1 MAMPAD
7 HSEPDSGERQAV
19 AQGSQQQHSGTWDH
33 REYARLLRR
42 IDLFGGLDRVVLAK
56 LAAHLQPLAYPS
68 SSIVFRQG
76 DAGDAFY
83 VVASGT
89 VGVYVTDRSGA
100 VETRVTVLHAGDP
113 FGEMALL
120 SNIPR
125 SATIRAE
132 TDCDVLR
139 LERSS
144 FLDLVRDQPTVA
156 LAVAATLSRRLADM
170 LDQPGGLDAALTAA
184 PPLRAVEGA
193 VAAAAAAATRPR
205 WRPGRAGIA
214 LTAAVALLGAG
225 WAVPPPTGLSPIAWY
240 ALVVLLAALP
250 ALLLDAL
257 LEGVLALLLAGAWVV
272 FGITT
277 PAVALSGFASPNWV
291 LVVAVLI
298 IGAAITA
305 TGVLYRLALET
316 ITHMR
321 GGFAGEVIAL
331 SCAGVLMGP
340 AVPNATS
347 RVIIIAPMLRE
358 LVEALGYGLPSKA
371 AAGLAMA
378 ALIGFGQMAAMFLTS
393 STTAVL
399 VSAVIP
405 AQAHGGVNWITWAV
419 YGSPPN
425 TVLFIG
431 LVASIVWVYRPAAG
445 ERQASSQRKQSL
457 ELQHALLGPMSR
469 EEKIAVGVGIGL
481 LAGFITEP
489 LHRAHPA
496 WVAVLA
502 TGVLAATRVVTA
514 NTLRAV
520 NWNFALLFGV
530 LISLATVFARTGLDR
545 WITDRVTVAMG
556 DLKSIRVAFLLLLT
570 LFCFAISFVVRWQA
584 AAPLVTIA
592 MTPIASAAG
601 VHPFIVGV
609 IAVIACN
616 GFWVPYQST
625 TYLAL
630 YAGTAGQVF
639 SHGQATP
646 AAIAYGVWTLVA
658 VTLSVPVWR
667 WMGLL

>member
-1 MAMPAD
+1 MPAD
-7 HSEPDSGERQAV
+7 HAEPTNVERRNA
-19 AQGSQQQHSGTWDH
+19 AQGSEHHAEAWDH
-33 REYARLLRR
+33 QGYARLLRE
-42 IDLFGGLDRVVLAK
+42 IDLFGGLDRIVLAK
-56 LAAHLQPLAYPS
+56 LAAHLHPLAFPS

-83 VVASGT
+83 VVATGA
-89 VGVYVTDRSGA
+89 VGVYVTDTSST
-100 VETRVTVLHAGDP
+100 VERRVRVLHVGEP

-125 SATIRAE
+125 TATIRAE
-132 TDCDVLR
+132 TNCEVLR
-139 LERSS
+139 LERGS

-156 LAVAATLSRRLADM
+156 LAVATTLSRRLAGM
-170 LDQPGGLDAALTAA
+170 LNQPGGLEAVPSVA
-184 PPLRAVEGA
+184 PPPRAVGGA

-214 LTAAVALLGAG
+214 LTAAIVMLGAG
-225 WAVPPPTGLSPIAWY
+225 WALPPTGLSTVAWH

-277 PAVALSGFASPNWV
+277 PAVALSGFASPSWV
-291 LVVAVLI
+291 LVVSVLI

-305 TGVLYRLALET
+305 TGVLYRLALVT
-316 ITHMR
+316 ITYMR

-331 SCAGVLMGP
+331 SCAGLLMGP

-358 LVEALGYGLPSKA
+358 LVEALGYGLTSKA

-378 ALIGFGQMAAMFLTS
+378 VLIGFGQMAAVFLTS

-399 VSAVIP
+399 VSAVLP
-405 AQAHGGVNWITWAV
+405 AQAHGEINWITWAK
-419 YGSPPN
+419 YGSPLN
-425 TVLFIG
+425 TILFVG
-431 LVASIVWVYRPAAG
+431 LVASILWIYRPPVG
-445 ERQASSQRKQSL
+445 EWRASSRRKQSL
-457 ELQHALLGPMSR
+457 ELQRALLGPMSR
-469 EEKIAVGVGIGL
+469 DEKIAVGVGIGL

-489 LHRAHPA
+489 LHGINPA

-502 TGVLAATRVVTA
+502 SGVLAATGIVTN

-530 LISLATVFARTGLDR
+530 LISLASVFARTGLDH
-545 WITDRVTVAMG
+545 WIADRVTVGIG
-556 DLKSIRVAFLLLLT
+556 DLRSFRVAFLVILT
-570 LFCFAISFVVRWQA
+570 LFCFAVSFVVRWQA

-592 MTPIASAAG
+592 MTPVAAAAG
-601 VHPFIVGV
+601 VHPFIVGL
-609 IAVIACN
+609 IAVVACN

-630 YAGTAGQVF
+630 YAGTEGKVF
-639 SHGQATP
+639 NHGQATP
-646 AAIAYGVWTLVA
+646 AAIAYGVWTLVG

-667 WMGLL
+667 LMGLL

>member
-1 MAMPAD
+1 VSGDHAEPTNVERRDAAQESEH
-7 HSEPDSGERQAV
+7 HSEA
-19 AQGSQQQHSGTWDH
+19 WDH
-33 REYARLLRR
+33 RGYARLLRE
-42 IDLFGGLDRVVLAK
+42 IDLFGGLDRIVLAK
-56 LAAHLQPLAYPS
+56 LAAHLHPLAFPS

-83 VVASGT
+83 VVATGA
-89 VGVYVTDRSGA
+89 VGVYVTDTSSG
-100 VETRVTVLHAGDP
+100 VERRVRVLHAGEP

-125 SATIRAE
+125 TATIRAE
-132 TDCDVLR
+132 TNCEVLR
-139 LERSS
+139 LERGS
-144 FLDLVRDQPTVA
+144 FLDLVRDQPTVI
-156 LAVAATLSRRLADM
+156 LAVAATLSRRLAGM
-170 LDQPGGLDAALTAA
+170 LDQRGGLDAVPSVA
-184 PPLRAVEGA
+184 PPPRVVEGA
-193 VAAAAAAATRPR
+193 VVAAAAAATRPR

-214 LTAAVALLGAG
+214 LTCAIVMLGVG
-225 WAVPPPTGLSPIAWY
+225 WSLVPTGLSTVAWH

-277 PAVALSGFASPNWV
+277 PTVALSGFASPSWV
-291 LVVAVLI
+291 LVVSVLI

-305 TGVLYRLALET
+305 TGVLYRMALAT
-316 ITHMR
+316 ITYMR

-331 SCAGVLMGP
+331 SCAGLLMGP

-358 LVEALGYGLPSKA
+358 LVEALGYGLTSKA

-378 ALIGFGQMAAMFLTS
+378 VLIGFGQMAAMFLTS

-399 VSAVIP
+399 VSAVLP
-405 AQAHGGVNWITWAV
+405 AQAHGEINWITWV
-419 YGSPPN
+419 KYGWPLN
-425 TVLFIG
+425 TILFVG
-431 LVASIVWVYRPAAG
+431 LVASILWIYRPPVG
-445 ERQASSQRKQSL
+445 EWRASSRRKQSL
-457 ELQHALLGPMSR
+457 ELQRVLLGPMSR
-469 EEKIAVGVGIGL
+469 DEKIAVGVGVGL

-489 LHRAHPA
+489 LHGINPA

-502 TGVLAATRVVTA
+502 SSVLAATGIVTTH
-514 NTLRAV
+514 TLRGV

-530 LISLATVFARTGLDR
+530 LISLASVFARTGLDR
-545 WITDRVTVAMG
+545 WIADRVTIGIG
-556 DLKSIRVAFLLLLT
+556 DLRSFRLAFLVILT
-570 LFCFAISFVVRWQA
+570 LFCFAVSFVVRWQA

-592 MTPIASAAG
+592 MTPVAAAAG
-601 VHPFIVGV
+601 VHPFIVGL
-609 IAVIACN
+609 IAVVACN

-630 YAGTAGQVF
+630 YAGTEGEVF
-639 SHGQATP
+639 THRQATP
-646 AAIAYGVWTLVA
+646 AAIAYGVWTLVG

-667 WMGLL
+667 LMGLL

>member
-1 MAMPAD
+1 MIAMTTD
-7 HSEPDSGERQAV
+7 HSGPDKVERLASAPV
-19 AQGSQQQHSGTWDH
+19 SRAHSGTGDH
-33 REYARLLRR
+33 REYASLLRK
-42 IDLFGGLDRVVLAK
+42 IDLFAGLDRVVLAK
-56 LAAHLQPLAYPS
+56 LAAHLHPHPFS
-68 SSIVFRQG
+68 SSSTIFRQG
-76 DAGDAFY
+76 EAGDAFY
-83 VVASGT
+83 VVATGT
-89 VGVYVTDRSGA
+89 VGVYVNDESNAGQA
-100 VETRVTVLHAGDP
+100 RVRVLHAGEP

-120 SNIPR
+120 TNTPR
-125 SATIRAE
+125 TATIRAE
-132 TDCDVLR
+132 TNCEVLR

-144 FLDLVRDQPTVA
+144 FLDLVREQPTVA
-156 LAVAATLSRRLADM
+156 LAVAATLSRRLSGL
-170 LDQPGGLDAALTAA
+170 LDQTGGLDRTAPAAS
-184 PPLRAVEGA
+184 PPRVAEGTL
-193 VAAAAAAATRPR
+193 AAAAAATRPR

-214 LTAAVALLGAG
+214 LAAAIGTLGAG
-225 WAVPPPTGLSPIAWY
+225 WALHPPGLSPVAWH

-257 LEGVLALLLAGAWVV
+257 LEGVLALWLAGAWVV

-277 PAVALSGFASPNWV
+277 PAVALSGFASPSWV
-291 LVVAVLI
+291 LVVSVLI

-305 TGVLYRLALET
+305 TGVLYRLALAT
-316 ITHMR
+316 ITFMR

-331 SCAGVLMGP
+331 SCAGLLMGP

-347 RVIIIAPMLRE
+347 RIIIIAPMLRE
-358 LVEALGYGLPSKA
+358 LVEALGYSLTSKA

-378 ALIGFGQMAAMFLTS
+378 VLIGFGQMAAMFLTS

-399 VSAVIP
+399 VSAVLP
-405 AQAHGGVNWITWAV
+405 AQAHGEINWITWAK
-419 YGSPPN
+419 YGSPLN
-425 TVLFIG
+425 TILFVG
-431 LVASIVWVYRPAAG
+431 LVASILWVYWPAAG
-445 ERQASSQRKQSL
+445 ERQASSRRRQSL
-457 ELQHALLGPMSR
+457 ELQRALLGRMSR
-469 EEKIAVGVGIGL
+469 DEKIAVGVGIGL

-489 LHRAHPA
+489 LHGINPA

-502 TGVLAATRVVTA
+502 SGVLAATRVVTT

-545 WITDRVTVAMG
+545 WIADRVTVGIG
-556 DLKSIRVAFLLLLT
+556 DLRSFRLSFLVILT

-592 MTPIASAAG
+592 MTPVAAAAG
-601 VHPFIVGV
+601 VHPFIVGL
-609 IAVIACN
+609 IAVVACN

-625 TYLAL
+625 TYLVL
-630 YAGTAGQVF
+630 YAGTEGEVF

-646 AAIAYGVWTLVA
+646 AAIAYGVWTLIG

-667 WMGLL
+667 LMGLL

>member
-1 MAMPAD
+1 VPAD
-7 HSEPDSGERQAV
+7 HSEPDNVERQV
-19 AQGSQQQHSGTWDH
+19 APQMFEHQPEAWDH
-33 REYARLLRR
+33 REYARLLRK
-42 IDLFGGLDRVVLAK
+42 IELFGGLDRIVLAK
-56 LAAHLQPLAYPS
+56 LAAHLHPLAFPS
-68 SSIVFRQG
+68 SSIIFRQG

-83 VVASGT
+83 IVATGS
-89 VGVYVTDRSGA
+89 VGVYVSDRSSGA
-100 VETRVTVLHAGDP
+100 ETRVRVLQAGEP

-125 SATIRAE
+125 TASIKAE
-132 TDCDVLR
+132 TNCEVLR

-144 FLDLVRDQPTVA
+144 FLDLVRDQPTVV
-156 LAVAATLSRRLADM
+156 LAVAETLSRRLAGM
-170 LDQPGGLDAALTAA
+170 LDQPGALDAALPAS
-184 PPLRAVEGA
+184 PPPRAVEGA

-214 LTAAVALLGAG
+214 LTAAIAILGAG
-225 WAVPPPTGLSPIAWY
+225 WALPPAGLSSVAWH

-250 ALLLDAL
+250 ALFLDAL
-257 LEGVLALLLAGAWVV
+257 LEGVLALLLAAAWVV

-277 PAVALSGFASPNWV
+277 PGVALSGFASPSWV
-291 LVVAVLI
+291 LVVSVLI

-305 TGVLYRLALET
+305 TGVLYRLALAT
-316 ITHMR
+316 ITYMR
-321 GGFAGEVIAL
+321 GGFTGEVIAL
-331 SCAGVLMGP
+331 SCTGLLMGP

-358 LVEALGYGLPSKA
+358 LVEALDYGLRSKP

-378 ALIGFGQMAAMFLTS
+378 VLIGFGQMAAMFLTS

-399 VSAVIP
+399 VSAVLP
-405 AQAHGGVNWITWAV
+405 AQPHGSINWITWAK
-419 YGSPPN
+419 YGSPLN
-425 TVLFIG
+425 TILFVG
-431 LVASIVWVYRPAAG
+431 VVASILWMYQPAAG
-445 ERQASSQRKQSL
+445 ERQTSNRRKQSL
-457 ELQHALLGPMSR
+457 ELQRALLGPMSR
-469 EEKIAVGVGIGL
+469 DEKIAVGVGIGL

-489 LHRAHPA
+489 LHGINPA
-496 WVAVLA
+496 WVAILA
-502 TGVLAATRVVTA
+502 SGVLAATRVVTA

-530 LISLATVFARTGLDR
+530 LISLSTVFTRTGLDR
-545 WITDRVTVAMG
+545 WVADRVTVTIG
-556 DLKSIRVAFLLLLT
+556 DLRSIRLAFLVMLT

-592 MTPIASAAG
+592 MTPVAAAAG

-630 YAGTAGQVF
+630 YAGTGGHVF

-658 VTLSVPVWR
+658 VILSVPVWR

>member
-1 MAMPAD
+1 MPTD
-7 HSEPDSGERQAV
+7 HSEPTNVERRV
-19 AQGSQQQHSGTWDH
+19 AAQVSPPHSEAWDH
-33 REYARLLRR
+33 REYARLLRK
-42 IDLFGGLDRVVLAK
+42 IDLFGGLDRIVLAK
-56 LAAHLQPLAYPS
+56 LAAHLQPLAFPS
-68 SSIVFRQG
+68 SAIIFRQG

-83 VVASGT
+83 VVATGA
-89 VGVYVTDRSGA
+89 VGVYVTDGNSA
-100 VETRVTVLHAGDP
+100 VERRVRVLHAGEP

-125 SATIRAE
+125 TATIRAE
-132 TDCDVLR
+132 TNCEVLR
-139 LERSS
+139 LEHSS
-144 FLDLVRDQPTVA
+144 FLDLVREQPTVV
-156 LAVAATLSRRLADM
+156 LAVATTLSRRLAGM
-170 LDQPGGLDAALTAA
+170 VDQSGGLEAV
-184 PPLRAVEGA
+184 PPFARPPRAVEGA
-193 VAAAAAAATRPR
+193 VAAAVAAATRPR

-214 LTAAVALLGAG
+214 LTAAIAILGAG
-225 WAVPPPTGLSPIAWY
+225 WALPPTGLSPVAWH

-277 PAVALSGFASPNWV
+277 PAVALSGFASASWV
-291 LVVAVLI
+291 LVVSVLI

-305 TGVLYRLALET
+305 TGVLYRLALAT
-316 ITHMR
+316 ITYMR
-321 GGFAGEVIAL
+321 GGFAGEVTAL
-331 SCAGVLMGP
+331 SCAGLLIGP

-358 LVEALGYGLPSKA
+358 LVEALGYGLTSKA

-378 ALIGFGQMAAMFLTS
+378 VLIGFGQMAAVFLTS

-399 VSAVIP
+399 VSAVLP
-405 AQAHGGVNWITWAV
+405 AQAHGEINWITWAV
-419 YGSPPN
+419 YGSPLN
-425 TVLFIG
+425 TILFVG
-431 LVASIVWVYRPAAG
+431 LVASILWVYRPAVG
-445 ERQASSQRKQSL
+445 ERQASSRRKQSL
-457 ELQHALLGPMSR
+457 ELQRALLGPMSR
-469 EEKIAVGVGIGL
+469 DEKIAVGVGISL

-489 LHRAHPA
+489 LHGINPA
-496 WVAVLA
+496 WVAILA
-502 TGVLAATRVVTA
+502 CAVLAATRVVTTD
-514 NTLRAV
+514 TLRAV

-530 LISLATVFARTGLDR
+530 LISLATLFARTGLDR
-545 WITDRVTVAMG
+545 WIADRVTVAIG
-556 DLKSIRVAFLLLLT
+556 DLGSFRVAFLVILT

-592 MTPIASAAG
+592 MTPVAGAAG

-609 IAVIACN
+609 IAVVACN

-630 YAGTAGQVF
+630 YAGTEGQVF
-639 SHGQATP
+639 SHGQATA
-646 AAIAYGVWTLVA
+646 AAIAYGVWTLVG

-667 WMGLL
+667 LMGLL